1 MYGLLLVLFVIVCV
15 FLILVVLMQ
24 SGRGGGLSGAF
35 GGGGNQTVFGGRGAV
50 DFLGKAT
57 WILGGAFMALALVL
71 AVLSAT
77 GEGGTKSLIEKQAG
91 SFPTTPLTSPAPA
104 GEGAGGEGM
113 IPAAPSSNGASEAP
127 APENPGSETPAGQ

>member
-1 MYGLLLVLFVIVCV
+1 MYGLLLVLFVIIC
-15 FLILVVLMQ
+15 FLLVVVVLMQ

-71 AVLSAT
+71 AILSA
-77 GEGGTKSLIEKQAG
+77 GGSGGSKKSLIEKRQG
-91 SFPTTPLTSPAPA
+91 SFPTAPLSSPAPA
-104 GEGAGGEGM
+104 PGADTPASDTPATNTPASGAGTTEESS
-113 IPAAPSSNGASEAP
+113 PS
-127 APENPGSETPAGQ
+127 GQ